1 MKEVRGGAAPAE
13 VLQVF
18 AEVQAVSQRDAPGRA
33 LSSMSCRTA
42 GLATSFNSA
51 NRTSY
56 MSDDAGGETDFFA
69 TTINYDQIFS
79 KHQFSDQLRSTT
91 INYFHPR
98 RKNRKKMSRKP
109 PEAPDNSSGLDNL
122 KLSERA
128 KTALRDAIFSVGC
141 KAHPSLPGYAV

>member
-56 MSDDAGGETDFFA
+56 MSDDAVGLL
-69 TTINYDQIFS
+69 
-79 KHQFSDQLRSTT
+79 LRW
-91 INYFHPR
+91 
-98 RKNRKKMSRKP
+98 
-109 PEAPDNSSGLDNL
+109 G
-122 KLSERA
+122 
-128 KTALRDAIFSVGC
+128 
-141 KAHPSLPGYAV
+141 AVEL